1 MRDYSFKQF
10 QADAIAGVIV
20 GIVALPLSIAF
31 GIACGVSPEKG
42 LMTAIV
48 AGFLISALG
57 GSRVQ
62 IGGPTGAF
70 VVIVYT
76 IVQEHGLDG
85 LIVATFIAGLILIIL
100 GLSRFGGAIRYIP
113 YPVTVG
119 FTSGIA
125 VLIASA
131 QLNDFLG
138 LGITSVPAEFFEKW
152 SAYFE
157 ARNHVNPY
165 ALGIATATI
174 AITLLWRRVS
184 RTVPGSLIAIV
195 AATVMVAVFDFP
207 VQTIGDKYGE
217 ISRSIPMPV
226 LPHFDLAIV
235 RDVMPSAITI
245 AVLAGIESL
254 LSAVVSDGMIG
265 GKHRSNTELIAQGI
279 ANCASALFGG
289 IPATGAIAR
298 TATNV
303 QSGGRTPIAGMV
315 HAVVLL
321 GIMYLFSNWVAYV
334 PLACLAGIL
343 AVVAYHMSE
352 WRSFVMILNSP
363 KSDVSV
369 LLITFAL
376 TVVFDLVIAI
386 QFGVVLSALLL
397 IHRLSMSPN
406 IDNITREISRPDE
419 NGDLLELGKKDI
431 PKGVEVFEIV
441 GAFFFGVAAMFVQ
454 TMNDLAT
461 NPTIRILRMRNV
473 MSIDATALN
482 ALRSVVRNSSKHHVT
497 ILLSGLH
504 DQPLKAL
511 VRSGLYDEI
520 GEENILP
527 TIDDALERARKL
539 MGQDTR

>member
-539 MGQDTR
+539 IGQDTR